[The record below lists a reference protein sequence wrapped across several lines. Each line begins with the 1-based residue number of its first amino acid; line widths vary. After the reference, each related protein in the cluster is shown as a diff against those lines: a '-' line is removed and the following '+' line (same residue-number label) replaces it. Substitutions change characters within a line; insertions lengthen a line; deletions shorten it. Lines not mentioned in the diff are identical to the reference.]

1 MTRKIV
7 TRLRWKHRIGI
18 LLLAFLALM
27 LATAAYAWTVSVR
40 YVHDYQTDWSADDG
54 WHRGQIEWSGGK
66 RYIRAGDDYVKWN
79 TFIPQSS
86 GYLAMVYH
94 AFQPNTNNCGN
105 IRVGDHAWSWS
116 NLPNVTFSTKGCGA
130 GADNEW
136 RAEVRNNNIT
146 AGTNYY
152 FQHLFR
158 DTTSGNNGTGEITTN
173 TYWVTTFGGAGPYHG
188 KFCINSSNVYAPT
201 NGQC

>member
-66 RYIRAGDDYVKWN
+66 RYIRAGDDYVK
-79 TFIPQSS
+79 
-86 GYLAMVYH
+86 
-94 AFQPNTNNCGN
+94 
-105 IRVGDHAWSWS
+105 
-116 NLPNVTFSTKGCGA
+116 
-130 GADNEW
+130 
-136 RAEVRNNNIT
+136 
-146 AGTNYY
+146 
-152 FQHLFR
+152 
-158 DTTSGNNGTGEITTN
+158 
-173 TYWVTTFGGAGPYHG
+173 
-188 KFCINSSNVYAPT
+188 
-201 NGQC
+201 